1 MDLLN
6 FSLLAL
12 GSLFVVVNPISG
24 VSAFLAMTGRDIPED
39 KLRMAKVACMV
50 AVGVLLGF
58 ALLGSTLFTL
68 LGIMLPAFQLAG
80 GLVLLLIA
88 LDMLRGQR
96 SSVQESPE
104 EAKEA
109 IEKLDIAV
117 TPLGIPLLAGPGAI
131 TTVMLLE
138 TQAQHWGA
146 RAVLCACIALVGL
159 ASYVIFSVAIK
170 RASWFGPIAMKIT
183 IRLMG
188 LVVAAIAVQ
197 FMFNAIQEAFGLHP

>member
-1 MDLLN
+1 
-6 FSLLAL
+6 
-12 GSLFVVVNPISG
+12 
-24 VSAFLAMTGRDIPED
+24 
-39 KLRMAKVACMV
+39 MAKVACMV

-68 LGIMLPAFQLAG
+68 LGITLPAFQLAG

-138 TQAQHWGA
+138 TQAQHWG
-146 RAVLCACIALVGL
+146 G
-159 ASYVIFSVAIK
+159 S
-170 RASWFGPIAMKIT
+170 G
-183 IRLMG
+183 G
-188 LVVAAIAVQ
+188 LVCLYCLGGV
-197 FMFNAIQEAFGLHP
+197 G